1 MFVLM
6 RLIASEKLDG
16 RLNDRKLKRS
26 FHGRRVPRPA
36 LNLSLAREMNSRLV
50 GGGDEEV
57 GIVP

>member
-1 MFVLM
+1 
-6 RLIASEKLDG
+6 
-16 RLNDRKLKRS
+16 LKRS